1 MAANSFDTL
10 RQGTMLS
17 QRYKVV
23 RKLGE
28 GGYGAVYLAE
38 DIRLADKKVAIKEL
52 MDATSESQALFANEA
67 KLLASLNHH
76 GLVRVSDFFSEGRSY
91 YLVMDYIEGQD
102 LLEFIADAET
112 KGIML
117 PFDQVMDWITQLCEA
132 VAYIHNRKPPI
143 VHRDIKPSNV
153 RLNTS
158 GQAVLVDFGIAKV
171 DPKAKTVRMAKA
183 VSLGFSPPEQYGSGS
198 GTDTRSDV
206 YALGATLYCLLTIQ
220 IPTDASER
228 LIQSAELPVPSK
240 FNKNIPKALD
250 TIILKAMSL
259 DSLQRYQNAT
269 ELLDALRTIQGKKS
283 PSYGN
288 KPQPAIPSPKPV
300 APPPSPPHPKVAN
313 TCKVCGNALRAGAK
327 FCSRCGAD
335 QSLATSGQ
343 NRCPKCNT
351 VTRPGAK
358 FCPHCRTALMPVINP
373 IGTSVN
379 SANQVFASIQPPALG
394 TPAFQQAQ
402 VILTQAKQT
411 FQQERYQQAAAG
423 YESLLQMGVH
433 TAQIYCE
440 LGLCYIELKR
450 PLDTINLLEKGMQR
464 FSKDIDLTF
473 ILAVAYCIV
482 GSFNQAINL
491 LENNYRQDPDHEKS
505 IDLLVDLYKKQ
516 KRYAPVVR
524 ILEEQLQKHPY
535 NNQIAV
541 KLCEAF
547 LFNGQYQDAETLAK
561 SLRRQLPSDSDVAIL
576 LGMVFFHQHRYKQA
590 GKEFQQAQKLNPKN
604 AMAFYF
610 AGEIFMEQKKYRN
623 ALDAFR
629 KAASISPD
637 DADIHARLFLVLS
650 NLNCHQEAMKEL
662 SIAQRIDPQNTL
674 VQEIVSRLNP

>member
-17 QRYKVV
+17 QRYKIV

-38 DIRLADKKVAIKEL
+38 DIRLANKKVAIKEL
-52 MDATSESQALFANEA
+52 MDATPESQALFANEA

-132 VAYIHNRKPPI
+132 VAYIHKRTPPI

-228 LIQSAELPVPSK
+228 LIQSAELPPPSK

-250 TIILKAMSL
+250 AIILKAMSL

-269 ELLDALRTIQGKKS
+269 ELLDALRAFQGKQS
-283 PSYGN
+283 LTYGN
-288 KPQPAIPSPKPV
+288 KPQPATPSPKPP
-300 APPPSPPHPKVAN
+300 APPPSPPHPQVVN

-335 QSLATSGQ
+335 QTHAASGQ
-343 NRCPKCNT
+343 NRCPKCNS

-358 FCPHCRTALMPVINP
+358 FCPNCQTPLLPVINP
-373 IGTSVN
+373 IGNPVN
-379 SANQVFASIQPPALG
+379 SASQVFASIQPPAPG

-402 VILTQAKQT
+402 VILTQAKQS
-411 FQQERYQQAAAG
+411 FQQERYQQAATS
-423 YESLLQMGVH
+423 YESLLQMGVY

-482 GSFNQAINL
+482 GSIHQAISL
-491 LENNYRQDPDHEKS
+491 LETNYRQDPDHEKT
-505 IDLLVDLYKKQ
+505 IDLLIDLYQKQ
-516 KRYAPVVR
+516 KRYTLVVP
-524 ILEEQLQKHPY
+524 IMQAQLQKHPY
-535 NNQIAV
+535 NNQIAL
-541 KLCEAF
+541 KLGYA
-547 LFNGQYQDAETLAK
+547 LLMNGQFKDAEIMAK
-561 SLRRQLPSDSDVAIL
+561 SLRSQMPNECETAMLM
-576 LGMVFFHQHRYKQA
+576 GMVYYRQHRNKQA
-590 GKEFQQAQKLNPKN
+590 IKEFQQAQKLNPRN

-610 AGEIFMEQKKYRN
+610 AGEIFMDQKKYRN
-623 ALDAFR
+623 ALDAFQ
-629 KAASISPD
+629 KAASLDPN
-637 DADIHARLFLVLS
+637 DADIHARLFLVLV
-650 NLNCHQEAMKEL
+650 NLNRHQEAMGEL
-662 SIAQRIDPQNTL
+662 KIAQKIDPQNAM
-674 VQEIVSRLNP
+674 VQEIVNRLNP